1 MKRRLVFLMTV
12 LVSMTAEAQT
22 GVSNRRL
29 DYFQRYSGLAME
41 EMSRSGVPA
50 SITLAQG
57 ALESGDGMSRLAVQA
72 NNHFGIK
79 CHDDWS
85 GKTIKHDDDRNNECF
100 RKYKSVEESFR
111 DHSDFLNEKSRY
123 ASLFA
128 LDPID
133 YKGWAK
139 GLKKAGYATSAGY
152 DNALIR
158 IIEEYNLQQYD
169 LLALNGMNFRPGSE
183 GFLAS
188 VSSHD
193 IRENNRVKYV
203 VAKAGETFQSLASE
217 MEKLEWEL
225 PRYNDLTPYDSL
237 SEGQVIYVQ
246 PKRNKAEAGKKT
258 HVVKAGESMYDI
270 SQLYAVK
277 LDRLYEMNRIPY
289 GTEPKAGAILQLRKS
304 VRTGTVV
311 PVVSEPV
318 RESGDDGD
326 AEFIIDLGL

>member
-1 MKRRLVFLMTV
+1 
-12 LVSMTAEAQT
+12 
-22 GVSNRRL
+22 
-29 DYFQRYSGLAME
+29 
-41 EMSRSGVPA
+41 
-50 SITLAQG
+50 
-57 ALESGDGMSRLAVQA
+57 
-72 NNHFGIK
+72 
-79 CHDDWS
+79 
-85 GKTIKHDDDRNNECF
+85 
-100 RKYKSVEESFR
+100 
-111 DHSDFLNEKSRY
+111 
-123 ASLFA
+123 
-128 LDPID
+128 
-133 YKGWAK
+133 
-139 GLKKAGYATSAGY
+139 
-152 DNALIR
+152 
-158 IIEEYNLQQYD
+158 
-169 LLALNGMNFRPGSE
+169 MNFLPGSE